1 MATVFYFA
9 LIHIRKGMSILKP
22 TKLTFINGKPTLVSY
37 DKVVRKDNDK
47 AYNFHRNVE
56 ENDYVK
62 FYHSTEWKHKRQE
75 ILERDYGLCQRC
87 GMDAEL
93 VDHIIP
99 SKDDWSD
106 RLNNDNLQS
115 LCRGC
120 HKIKTKREWMKHHKG
135 LERYM
140 NINIICGLPA
150 SGKSTYVKRHM
161 TEHDLI
167 YDYDELM
174 HALSGLPM
182 QQGNHDLHDYITLFF
197 DQMLRKL
204 KAEQTFNNVWIIKTL
219 PDKRIDTL
227 LSNYHRINHI
237 VIMTDPNVCEER
249 LRERKE
255 QISFQ
260 KILNGFKTAD
270 FTGYRVVK
278 NG

>member
-1 MATVFYFA
+1 
-9 LIHIRKGMSILKP
+9 
-22 TKLTFINGKPTLVSY
+22 
-37 DKVVRKDNDK
+37 
-47 AYNFHRNVE
+47 
-56 ENDYVK
+56 
-62 FYHSTEWKHKRQE
+62 
-75 ILERDYGLCQRC
+75 
-87 GMDAEL
+87 
-93 VDHIIP
+93 
-99 SKDDWSD
+99 
-106 RLNNDNLQS
+106 
-115 LCRGC
+115 
-120 HKIKTKREWMKHHKG
+120 
-135 LERYM
+135 M

-150 SGKSTYVKRHM
+150 SGKTTYVKRHM

-182 QQGNHDLHDYITLFF
+182 QQINHDIHDYITLFF

-204 KAEQTFNNVWIIKTL
+204 KTEQTFNNVWIIKTL

-249 LRERKE
+249 LCERKE

>member
-1 MATVFYFA
+1 
-9 LIHIRKGMSILKP
+9 
-22 TKLTFINGKPTLVSY
+22 
-37 DKVVRKDNDK
+37 
-47 AYNFHRNVE
+47 
-56 ENDYVK
+56 
-62 FYHSTEWKHKRQE
+62 
-75 ILERDYGLCQRC
+75 
-87 GMDAEL
+87 MDAEL

-99 SKDDWSD
+99 SKDDWND

-135 LERYM
+135 MERYM
-140 NINIICGLPA
+140 NINIVCGLPA

-174 HALSGLPM
+174 HALTGLPM
-182 QQGNHDLHDYITLFF
+182 QHSNHDVHDYITLFF

-204 KAEQTFNNVWIIKTL
+204 KSEQTFNNVWIIKTL

-237 VIMTDPNVCEER
+237 VIVTDPSICEER

-270 FTGYRVVK
+270 ITGYRVVK

>member
-1 MATVFYFA
+1 M
-9 LIHIRKGMSILKP
+9 KP
-22 TKLTFINGKPTLVSY
+22 TKLTFVDGKPTLVTY

-56 ENDYVK
+56 ESDYVK
-62 FYHSTEWKHKRQE
+62 FYHSTAWKHKRQE

-87 GMDAEL
+87 GMEAEL

-99 SKDDWSD
+99 SKDDWND
-106 RLNNDNLQS
+106 RLDNDNLQS
-115 LCRGC
+115 LCRRC
-120 HKIKTKREWMKHHKG
+120 HKAKTKREWMKHHKG
-135 LERYM
+135 MKRYM
-140 NINIICGLPA
+140 NINVICGLPA

-167 YDYDELM
+167 YDYDSMM

-182 QQGNHDLHDYITLFF
+182 QQGNHDIHDYITLFF

-204 KAEQTFNNVWIIKTL
+204 KAEQTFNNVWIIRTL

-227 LSNYHRINHI
+227 LSNYHKINHI
-237 VIMTDPNVCEER
+237 VIMTDPNVCEQR

-260 KILNGFKTAD
+260 KILNDFKTAN
-270 FTGYRVVK
+270 FTGYRVVR

>member
-1 MATVFYFA
+1 MIKTIADWLPLLFCPHTY
-9 LIHIRKGMSILKP
+9 IRKGMSILKP

-37 DKVVRKDNDK
+37 DKIVRKDNDK

-135 LERYM
+135 LERSH
-140 NINIICGLPA
+140 L
-150 SGKSTYVKRHM
+150 
-161 TEHDLI
+161 
-167 YDYDELM
+167 
-174 HALSGLPM
+174 
-182 QQGNHDLHDYITLFF
+182 ITLNPVNVGFLG
-197 DQMLRKL
+197 MTN
-204 KAEQTFNNVWIIKTL
+204 QTF
-219 PDKRIDTL
+219 
-227 LSNYHRINHI
+227 
-237 VIMTDPNVCEER
+237 
-249 LRERKE
+249 LR
-255 QISFQ
+255 QIF
-260 KILNGFKTAD
+260 
-270 FTGYRVVK
+270 
-278 NG
+278 